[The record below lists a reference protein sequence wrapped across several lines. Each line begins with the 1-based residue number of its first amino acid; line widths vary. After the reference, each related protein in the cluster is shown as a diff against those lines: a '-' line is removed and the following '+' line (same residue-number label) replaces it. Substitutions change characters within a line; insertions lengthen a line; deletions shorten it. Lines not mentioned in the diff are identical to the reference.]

1 MFNRK
6 LKTCATVSKLPR
18 ISVVQRMIYHLS
30 LHTAGLIA
38 GAFLVVVGVLGL
50 IKPNFAQV
58 VKQFP
63 RSQIAG
69 VVLLTICLAW
79 TMWLLATIQMGEF
92 ASFRRPL
99 LIALPIGY
107 VLALFFVDEFLA
119 VRALGILCLLVAE
132 PLLDAAFLRYET
144 SRLLVTVFAYLL
156 IIAGLFWVAI
166 PYVLRDQI
174 NWSARS
180 VFRWRF
186 LHAIVL
192 VYGCVILKFTFTQ
205 Y

>member
-1 MFNRK
+1 
-6 LKTCATVSKLPR
+6 
-18 ISVVQRMIYHLS
+18 MIYHLS
-30 LHTAGLIA
+30 LHSAGIVAGVFLIA
-38 GAFLVVVGVLGL
+38 LGL
-50 IKPNFAQV
+50 IGLTKPDVASV
-58 VKQFP
+58 VQRFP
-63 RSQIAG
+63 RSRVAG

-79 TMWLLATIQMGEF
+79 TLWLVATIQMGEF
-92 ASFRRPL
+92 SSFRRPL

-107 VLALFFVDEFLA
+107 VLTLFFVDEFLA

-180 VFRWRF
+180 VFRWRC
-186 LHAIVL
+186 LHAIAL
-192 VYGCVILKFTFTQ
+192 VYGCVILRFTFTQ

>member
-1 MFNRK
+1 
-6 LKTCATVSKLPR
+6 
-18 ISVVQRMIYHLS
+18 MIYHLS
-30 LHTAGLIA
+30 LHTAGVIA
-38 GAFLVVVGVLGL
+38 GAFLVLIGVLGL
-50 IKPNFAQV
+50 LTPGLAQV

-63 RSQIAG
+63 RSRVAG
-69 VVLLTICLAW
+69 IVLLTICLAW
-79 TMWLLATIQMGEF
+79 TMWLLVTIQMGEF
-92 ASFRRPL
+92 AGFRRPL

-107 VLALFFVDEFLA
+107 VLTLFFVDEFLA

-166 PYVLRDQI
+166 PYILRDQI

-180 VFRWRF
+180 VFRWRC
-186 LHAIVL
+186 LHVIAL
-192 VYGCVILKFTFTQ
+192 LYGCIILRFAFTQ

>member
-1 MFNRK
+1 
-6 LKTCATVSKLPR
+6 
-18 ISVVQRMIYHLS
+18 MIYHLS

-38 GAFLVVVGVLGL
+38 GAFLVVLGVLGL
-50 IKPNFAQV
+50 MKPDFAQV

-63 RSQIAG
+63 RSRFAG
-69 VVLLTICLAW
+69 VMLLTIGLAW
-79 TMWLLATIQMGEF
+79 TFWLLATIQMGEF
-92 ASFRRPL
+92 SSFRRPL

-107 VLALFFVDEFLA
+107 VLTLFFVDEFLA
-119 VRALGILCLLVAE
+119 VRALGILCLLAAE

-174 NWSARS
+174 NWIARS
-180 VFRWRF
+180 ALRWRCV
-186 LHAIVL
+186 HAIEL
-192 VYGCVILKFTFTQ
+192 IYGGVILGFAFTQ

>member
-1 MFNRK
+1 
-6 LKTCATVSKLPR
+6 
-18 ISVVQRMIYHLS
+18 MIYHLS
-30 LHTAGLIA
+30 LQTAGVIA

-50 IKPNFAQV
+50 MKPDFAQV

-63 RSQIAG
+63 RSRFAG

-79 TMWLLATIQMGEF
+79 TFWLLATIQMGEF
-92 ASFRRPL
+92 SSWRRPL

-107 VLALFFVDEFLA
+107 VLTLFFVDEFLA
-119 VRALGILCLLVAE
+119 VRALGILCLLAAE

-144 SRLLVTVFAYLL
+144 SRLLITVFAYLL

-166 PYVLRDQI
+166 PYVLRDQL
-174 NWSARS
+174 NWIARS
-180 VFRWRF
+180 VFRWRC
-186 LHAIVL
+186 LHAIELIYGGVL
-192 VYGCVILKFTFTQ
+192 LGFAFTQ

>member
-1 MFNRK
+1 
-6 LKTCATVSKLPR
+6 
-18 ISVVQRMIYHLS
+18 MIYHLS
-30 LHTAGLIA
+30 LHTAGIIA
-38 GAFLVVVGVLGL
+38 GAFLIVLGVLGL
-50 IKPNFAQV
+50 VKPDFAQAL
-58 VKQFP
+58 KQFP
-63 RSQIAG
+63 RSRVAG

-92 ASFRRPL
+92 AAFRRPL
-99 LIALPIGY
+99 LIALPVGY

-119 VRALGILCLLVAE
+119 VRALGILCLLVGE

-180 VFRWRF
+180 VFRWRC
-186 LHAIVL
+186 LNAIVL
-192 VYGCVILKFTFTQ
+192 LYGCVILMVAFTQ

>member
-1 MFNRK
+1 
-6 LKTCATVSKLPR
+6 
-18 ISVVQRMIYHLS
+18 MIYHLS
-30 LHTAGLIA
+30 LHTAGVIA

-50 IKPNFAQV
+50 MKPNFAHV

-63 RSQIAG
+63 RCWIAG
-69 VVLLTICLAW
+69 VVLLSICLAW
-79 TMWLLATIQMGEF
+79 TFWLVATIQMGEF

-119 VRALGILCLLVAE
+119 VRALGILCLLAAE
-132 PLLDAAFLRYET
+132 PLLDAAFLRYEP

-156 IIAGLFWVAI
+156 IMAGLFWVAI

-180 VFRWRF
+180 AFRWRC
-186 LHAIVL
+186 LHAIAL
-192 VYGCVILKFTFTQ
+192 AYGGVILGFTFAQ